1 MLDKL
6 AYQFEMQGILLTS
19 VANNQD
25 TVFAGVIFSVALIG
39 AADELNVIIEKREA
53 RAKQKKA
60 ARIKMVKKKGWR
72 RPSKW

>member
-6 AYQFEMQGILLTS
+6 AHKIEMQGILLTS
-19 VANNQD
+19 VVNNQD

-39 AADELNVIIEKREA
+39 AAGELNVIIEKREA

-72 RPSKW
+72 RPSEW